1 MKADKL
7 EANRKHWNDQHLLL
21 RRYLMKDKDYRKA
34 IEIFMSHHA
43 MVHTA
48 QLHPGGTWSFQDQ
61 VLSGL
66 TEEQMRCIPKG
77 SSHSVAWT
85 IWHIARIEDVTMNL
99 LLAGSPQVFH
109 SGHWLNK
116 LGITFVD
123 VGTEMPTQDIVT
135 LSQAINLKALLA
147 YRLAVGRRTRQ
158 LVRHSSPDELG
169 QLPAPERLK
178 RITQEGAVRD
188 KAAWLLDYWGG
199 HPNSNLLLMPAT
211 RHGFVHLNQVGRM
224 LPKLRQLQAS

>member
-1 MKADKL
+1 
-7 EANRKHWNDQHLLL
+7 
-21 RRYLMKDKDYRKA
+21 
-34 IEIFMSHHA
+34 
-43 MVHTA
+43 
-48 QLHPGGTWSFQDQ
+48 
-61 VLSGL
+61 
-66 TEEQMRCIPKG
+66 
-77 SSHSVAWT
+77 
-85 IWHIARIEDVTMNL
+85 MNL

-109 SGHWLNK
+109 SRHWLNK

-147 YRLAVGRRTRQ
+147 YRLAVGRRTRR
-158 LVRHSSPDELG
+158 LVRDSSPDELG

-178 RITQEGAVRD
+178 RIAQEGAVRD
-188 KAAWLLDYWGG
+188 KATWLLDYWGG